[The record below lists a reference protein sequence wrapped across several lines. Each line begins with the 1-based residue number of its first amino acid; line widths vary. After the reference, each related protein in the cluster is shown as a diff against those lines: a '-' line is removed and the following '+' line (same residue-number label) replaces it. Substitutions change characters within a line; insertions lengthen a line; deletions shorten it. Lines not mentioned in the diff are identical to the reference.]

1 MTNFIRHVRTG
12 AVAIAAGLGV
22 LFLHAGPAAQGQ
34 GAPRYKFDPDFPKPL
49 PNKWKIGGV
58 MGISIMADDSLWVY
72 NRPNDMTNLE
82 LGAERTPPLAEC
94 CVRPPA
100 MIHFDRQGNVIG
112 SFAAPQGH
120 GMDTDS
126 KGFAYLGQ
134 DTVRKYEI
142 ATGRMVAEVPRAPER
157 EGGGPNRPAEIPKTV
172 PGQGGQGPIA
182 GFLPPP
188 PGAAAGRGGRG
199 GRGNADPAA
208 QAAATAAFHTKYP
221 PTTPMIVGGIE
232 EVRVDESARELFVAD
247 SYLGGRVMVFNLD
260 TFAFKRGWGAHGKPL
275 SEISTNDADHVYVPG
290 GPPPT
295 DYVGHLTLAVSNDGL
310 VYAADRR
317 ADRVDVTTRDGKL
330 VKEFMISPTTPSDRG
345 AAGGVA
351 FSADKEQRY
360 LIISDMANSHV
371 WFLNRADGKVV
382 GSFGTMG
389 DQGGLFYGLHMVEV
403 DSRNYIYTGE
413 VFAGERIQRF
423 VPSDSARGKLLEQL
437 SALP

>member
-1 MTNFIRHVRTG
+1 VRNLNRARTC
-12 AVAIAAGLGV
+12 AVAIAAGTCLV
-22 LFLHAGPAAQGQ
+22 FLHTGTSAQNDA
-34 GAPRYKFDPDFPKPL
+34 APRYKFDPDFPKPL

-72 NRPNDMTNLE
+72 NRPNDLTALE
-82 LGAERTPPLAEC
+82 LGAETTPPLAEC
-94 CVRPPA
+94 CVRPPS
-100 MIHFDRQGNVIG
+100 MIHFDTRGNVVG
-112 SFAAPQGH
+112 SFVAPQGH

-134 DTVRKYEI
+134 DTVRKYDVR
-142 ATGRMVAEVPRAPER
+142 TGAMVAEVPRAPER
-157 EGGGPNRPAEIPKTV
+157 EGGGPNRPAALPQVV

-188 PGAAAGRGGRG
+188 PGATGRGGRG
-199 GRGNADPAA
+199 GRGNAVPGDE
-208 QAAATAAFHTKYP
+208 AAATAAFRAKYP

-232 EVRVDESARELFVAD
+232 EVRVDEVGRELYIAD
-247 SYLGGRVMVFNLD
+247 SYLGGRIMVFDLD
-260 TFAFKRGWGAHGKPL
+260 TFAFKRGWGAHGKRL
-275 SEISTNDADHVYVPG
+275 ADISTHDADHVYIPG
-290 GPPPT
+290 GPPPK

-317 ADRVDVTTRDGKL
+317 ANRIDVTTKDGKL
-330 VKEFMISPTTPSDRG
+330 VREFMISPMTPSDRG

-371 WFLNRADGKVV
+371 WFLNRADGKVL
-382 GSFGTMG
+382 GNFGTMG

-403 DSRNYIYTGE
+403 DSRNYVYTGE

-423 VPSDSARGKLLEQL
+423 VPAASPRGKLLEQL
-437 SALP
+437 SAMP

>member
-1 MTNFIRHVRTG
+1 V
-12 AVAIAAGLGV
+12 
-22 LFLHAGPAAQGQ
+22 FLHTGTSAQNGAAPA
-34 GAPRYKFDPDFPKPL
+34 YKFDPDFPKPL

-72 NRPNDMTNLE
+72 NRPNDLTALE
-82 LGAERTPPLAEC
+82 LGAETTPALAEC
-94 CVRPPA
+94 CVRPPS
-100 MIHFDRQGNVIG
+100 MIHFDPRGNVIG
-112 SFAAPQGH
+112 SFVAPQGH

-134 DTVRKYEI
+134 DTVRKYDVK
-142 ATGRMVAEVPRAPER
+142 TGAMVAEVPRAPER
-157 EGGGPNRPAEIPKTV
+157 EGGGPNRPASLPQVV
-172 PGQGGQGPIA
+172 PGQGSQGPVA

-188 PGAAAGRGGRG
+188 PGAAGRGGRG
-199 GRGNADPAA
+199 GRGNAAPGDE
-208 QAAATAAFHTKYP
+208 AAATAAFRAKYP

-232 EVRVDESARELFVAD
+232 EVRVDEVGREIYIAD
-247 SYLGGRVMVFNLD
+247 SYLGGRIMVFDLD
-260 TFAFKRGWGAHGKPL
+260 TFAFKRGWGAHGKRL
-275 SEISTNDADHVYVPG
+275 ADISTNDADHVYIPG
-290 GPPPT
+290 GPPPK

-317 ADRVDVTTRDGKL
+317 ADRIDVTTKEGKL
-330 VKEFMISPTTPSDRG
+330 VREFMISPTTPSDRG

-371 WFLNRADGKVV
+371 WFLNRADGKVL
-382 GSFGTMG
+382 GNFGTMG

-403 DSRNYIYTGE
+403 DSRNYVYTGE

-423 VPSDSARGKLLEQL
+423 VPAASPRGKVLEQL
-437 SALP
+437 SAMP

>member
-1 MTNFIRHVRTG
+1 MTHFTRHIRTG

-22 LFLHAGPAAQGQ
+22 LFLYAGPVAQAQ
-34 GAPRYKFDPDFPKPL
+34 SAPRYKFDPDFPKPL

-82 LGAERTPPLAEC
+82 LGAETTPPLAEC
-94 CVRPPA
+94 CVRPPS
-100 MIHFDRQGNVIG
+100 MIHFDKQGNVIG
-112 SFAAPQGH
+112 SFVAPQGH

-134 DTVRKYEI
+134 DTVRKYEMS
-142 ATGRMVAEVPRAPER
+142 TGKMVGEVPRAPER
-157 EGGGPNRPAEIPKTV
+157 EGGGPNRPAELPKVV

-188 PGAAAGRGGRG
+188 PGAAGRGGRG

-208 QAAATAAFHTKYP
+208 QAAATAAFYAKYP

-232 EVRVDESARELFVAD
+232 EVRVDEANRELFVAD

-260 TFAFKRGWGAHGKPL
+260 TFAFKRGWGARGKPL
-275 SEISTNDADHVYVPG
+275 SEISTNDADHVYTPG
-290 GPPPT
+290 GPPPK

-317 ADRVDVTTRDGKL
+317 ADRVDVTTRDGKFI
-330 VKEFMISPTTPSDRG
+330 KEFMISPMTPSDRG

-371 WFLNRADGKVV
+371 WFLNRADGKVL
-382 GSFGTMG
+382 GQFGTMG

>member
-1 MTNFIRHVRTG
+1 MKNLSRNVRTG
-12 AVAIAAGLGV
+12 AVAIAAGICV
-22 LFLHAGPAAQGQ
+22 LFLHAGTAAQGQ
-34 GAPRYKFDPDFPKPL
+34 AGPRYKFDPDFPKPL

-58 MGISIMADDSLWVY
+58 MGISVMADDSIWVY

-82 LGAERTPPLAEC
+82 LGAETTPPLAEC
-94 CVRPPA
+94 CVRPPS
-100 MIHFDRQGNVIG
+100 MIHFDRQGNVVG
-112 SFAAPQGH
+112 SFIGPQGH

-134 DTVRKYEI
+134 DTVRKYDVK
-142 ATGRMVAEVPRAPER
+142 TGRMVAEVPRAPER
-157 EGGGPNRPAEIPKTV
+157 EGGGPNRPAALPQVV
-172 PGQGGQGPIA
+172 PGQGPIA

-188 PGAAAGRGGRG
+188 PGAGAR
-199 GRGNADPAA
+199 GRGNAVPAA
-208 QAAATAAFHTKYP
+208 QAAAAAAFYAKYP

-232 EVRVDESARELFVAD
+232 EVRVDETAHELYATD
-247 SYLGGRVMVFNLD
+247 SYLGGRVMVFDLD
-260 TFAFKRGWGAHGKPL
+260 TFAFKRGWGAHGKKL
-275 SEISTNDADHVYVPG
+275 SEISTNDADHVYTPG
-290 GPPPT
+290 GPPPK
-295 DYVGHLTLAVSNDGL
+295 DYVGHVTLAVSNDGL
-310 VYAADRR
+310 VYVADRR
-317 ADRVDVTTRDGKL
+317 ADRIDVTTKDGKL
-330 VKEFMISPTTPSDRG
+330 VKEFMISPMTPSDRG

-351 FSADKEQRY
+351 FSADKDQKY

-371 WFLNRADGKVV
+371 WFLNRADGK
-382 GSFGTMG
+382 GLGNFGTMG

>member
-1 MTNFIRHVRTG
+1 MRNLNRARTC
-12 AVAIAAGLGV
+12 AIAIAAGICLV
-22 LFLHAGPAAQGQ
+22 LLHTGTSAQNDA
-34 GAPRYKFDPDFPKPL
+34 APRYKFDPDFPRPL

-72 NRPNDMTNLE
+72 NRPNDLTALE
-82 LGAERTPPLAEC
+82 LGAETTPPLAEC
-94 CVRPPA
+94 CVRPPS
-100 MIHFDRQGNVIG
+100 MIHFDPRGNVIG
-112 SFAAPQGH
+112 SFVAPQGH

-134 DTVRKYEI
+134 DTVRKYDVR
-142 ATGRMVAEVPRAPER
+142 TGAMIAEVPRAPER
-157 EGGGPNRPAEIPKTV
+157 EGGGPNRPAALPQVV

-188 PGAAAGRGGRG
+188 PGAAGRGGRG
-199 GRGNADPAA
+199 GRANVAPGDEAG
-208 QAAATAAFHTKYP
+208 ATAAFRAKYP

-232 EVRVDESARELFVAD
+232 EVRVDEVGRELYVAD
-247 SYLGGRVMVFNLD
+247 SYLGGRIMVFDLD
-260 TFAFKRGWGAHGKPL
+260 TFAFKRGWGARGKRL
-275 SEISTNDADHVYVPG
+275 ADISTNDADHVYIPG
-290 GPPPT
+290 GPPPK
-295 DYVGHLTLAVSNDGL
+295 DYVGHLTLAVSNDGH

-317 ADRVDVTTRDGKL
+317 ANRIDVTTKDGKL
-330 VKEFMISPTTPSDRG
+330 VREFMISPMTPSDRG

-371 WFLNRADGKVV
+371 WFLNRADGKVL
-382 GSFGTMG
+382 GNFGTMG

-403 DSRNYIYTGE
+403 DSRNYVYTGE

-423 VPSDSARGKLLEQL
+423 VPAASPRGKLLEQL
-437 SALP
+437 SAMP